1 MSGLVSGLVGIQTQ
15 AAQPC
20 VLAYNSTSDD
30 NVTGNGAETT
40 IDFDTEVE
48 DQGGNFASDTLTAP
62 VTGQYL
68 ITFNVEVRG
77 ITSSATL
84 HQWRIKASNRSIYS
98 LYGAYNTA
106 TPTAVGG
113 MMAAI
118 VDMDAADTCTI
129 TLVANGESSD
139 VQDINGQDATQTSY
153 FSAQLLS

>member
-77 ITSSATL
+77 ITSSGTL
-84 HQWRIKASNRSIYS
+84 HQWRIKASNRSIYQQ
-98 LYGAYNTA
+98 YGSYASG
-106 TPTAVGG
+106 PSGEMGG
-113 MMAAI
+113 AMAAI
-118 VDMDAADTCTI
+118 VDMDADDTCTI
-129 TLVANGESSD
+129 TLVANGESSN
-139 VQDINGQDATQTSY
+139 VQDINGQEATQTSY